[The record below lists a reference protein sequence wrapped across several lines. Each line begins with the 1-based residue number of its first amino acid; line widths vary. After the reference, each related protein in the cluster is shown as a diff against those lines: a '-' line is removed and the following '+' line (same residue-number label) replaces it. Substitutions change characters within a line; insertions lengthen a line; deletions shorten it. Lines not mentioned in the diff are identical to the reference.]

1 MSSAE
6 IDVTEVKQK
15 LDAGDEFVLID
26 VREPSEHRI
35 ASIPGARL
43 IPLGELP
50 RRIGELDPQADTV
63 VHCKSGIRSA
73 RACGILRGA
82 GFRRVRNMKG
92 GILAWAERVDPRVPK
107 Y

>member
-6 IDVTEVKQK
+6 IDVTEVKRK
-15 LDAGDEFVLID
+15 LDGGDDFVLID
-26 VREPSEHRI
+26 VREPHEHRI

-50 RRIGELDPQADTV
+50 RRIGELNPQADTV
-63 VHCKSGIRSA
+63 VHCKSGVRSA
-73 RACGILRGA
+73 RACGFLRGA
-82 GFRRVRNMKG
+82 GFQRVRNMKG
-92 GILAWAERVDPRVPK
+92 GILAWAERVDPGVPK